1 MRILCLH
8 GMGTNSKTLGAR
20 DADVYITFLHT
31 VQLSTW
37 IDFIVAA
44 LRHQLSHSQSH
55 IYEYV
60 DGGEPMPPAPGIEAF
75 IGRDE
80 SLAYYH
86 PHSAKSILAA
96 IDDLWEYI
104 AEEGPFEGVLGFSQ
118 GASLAAMIIARARH
132 SNPPP
137 FQFAIFFCA
146 GLPYCEKS
154 LSAGEVKFL
163 RAEDTKGP
171 VIHVPTA
178 HIFGKKDPDVNDSKA
193 MIELCHPWG
202 RVLLDHG
209 AGHEIPR
216 VPVEMVD
223 DMARAVEKVVTKA
236 VIGQ

>member
-1 MRILCLH
+1 MSHLFTCLI
-8 GMGTNSKTLGAR
+8 KTLTHN
-20 DADVYITFLHT
+20 I
-31 VQLSTW
+31 
-37 IDFIVAA
+37 
-44 LRHQLSHSQSH
+44 
-55 IYEYV
+55 
-60 DGGEPMPPAPGIEAF
+60 GIEAF
-75 IGRDE
+75 IGQDE

-86 PHSAKSILAA
+86 PHSAKSILTA
-96 IDDLWEYI
+96 IGDLWEYT
-104 AEEGPFEGVLGFSQ
+104 AEEGPFDGVLGFSQ

-146 GLPYCEKS
+146 GLTYCEKS

-163 RAEDTKGP
+163 RAEDTQGP
-171 VIHVPTA
+171 VINVPTA
-178 HIFGKKDPDVNDSKA
+178 HIFGKKDPDVSYSKA
-193 MIELCHPWG
+193 MTELCHPWG

-236 VIGQ
+236 AIGQ

>member
-8 GMGTNSKTLGAR
+8 GMGTNSKVLEMQT
-20 DADVYITFLHT
+20 
-31 VQLSTW
+31 S
-37 IDFIVAA
+37 A

-55 IYEYV
+55 KYEYV

-75 IGRDE
+75 IGDDE

-86 PHSAKSILAA
+86 PHSAKSILTA

-104 AEEGPFEGVLGFSQ
+104 AEEGPFDGVLGFSQ

-163 RAEDTKGP
+163 RLEDTQGP

-178 HIFGKKDPDVNDSKA
+178 HIFGKKDPDVSYSKA
-193 MIELCHPWG
+193 MTELCHPWG

-216 VPVEMVD
+216 VPVEIVD